1 MGGQHQPR
9 RQYHWSAVRKCLHA
23 DCAGTANDTKIVVWT
38 CSGAAQPEMLTY
50 SSNLLSQTY
59 PEQLADSARHALE
72 LVANDTVP
80 IDVTGR

>member
-1 MGGQHQPR
+1 
-9 RQYHWSAVRKCLHA
+9 
-23 DCAGTANDTKIVVWT
+23 
-38 CSGAAQPEMLTY
+38 MLTY